1 MLHTLRAM
9 VPSALAAALRPDPR
23 SAARPRKLPLR
34 PTFIRIPPGASPG
47 LPVVIDRLD
56 GMTRV
61 LHDGGPHSHG
71 FFSFLFAV
79 RGEGS
84 MDIGRRRV
92 RVEPGTMVIT
102 VPGETHDTRRLR
114 GVDRWAV
121 SFTPDA
127 LGTSAAAWLFPSS
140 DQAEWLALLRR
151 PSGSARTLVVPP
163 GERLV
168 WKRHL
173 ADIAGEIRLRHRGYR
188 EAIRAH
194 LKLILIGAARLA
206 AEPGEPEARAPLLD
220 EVFRVIEAGFARQLS
235 LSEVAR
241 TVGRSPAHLTTV
253 VRTQTGLTVQQ
264 WVIERRM
271 AEARQRLVATDEN
284 VTVVAE
290 RSGYQDPSLF
300 SRHFRRAHGMTP
312 GEWRHGEAAILR
324 PVER

>member
-1 MLHTLRAM
+1 M
-9 VPSALAAALRPDPR
+9 VPPAFTTILVPRRPGSTR
-23 SAARPRKLPLR
+23 ILGLR
-34 PTFIRIPPGASPG
+34 PTFIRIPPGANPG

-56 GMTRV
+56 GRTRV

-71 FFSFLFAV
+71 FFSFLFVV

-84 MDIGRRRV
+84 MDVGRRHV
-92 RVEPGTMVIT
+92 RVQPGTMVIT
-102 VPGETHDTRRLR
+102 APGETHDTRGLK

-140 DQAEWLALLRR
+140 DQPEWLALLRR
-151 PSGSARTLVVPP
+151 PSGTARTLLVPP
-163 GERLV
+163 AERLV

-173 ADIAGEIRLRHRGYR
+173 ADLSRESRLRQRGYR

-194 LKLILIGAARLA
+194 LKLILISAARLA
-206 AEPGEPEARAPLLD
+206 APPGAPEARAPLLD
-220 EVFRVIEAGFARQLS
+220 EVFRVIEARFARQLS
-235 LSEVAR
+235 LAEVAR

-312 GEWRHGEAAILR
+312 GEWRHGKPAILR